1 MTKKRTVNIRC
12 LLNLLVLESS
22 AKRIQQTNK
31 SKPHKE
37 QIMDNW
43 QQVALREDPHPEI
56 SFDDDS
62 WKHADVWVG
71 IACIASLCIAT
82 VFGG

>member
-1 MTKKRTVNIRC
+1 
-12 LLNLLVLESS
+12 
-22 AKRIQQTNK
+22 
-31 SKPHKE
+31 
-37 QIMDNW
+37 MDNW